1 MAITRLNLN
10 EFDEPDYELIAIHT
24 PLEDYRLAFFLNRTL
39 NIALSANPA
48 GVPVI
53 TQKGESVFSRF
64 TYVDN
69 DQFVWELL
77 QNKTELLTGELPT
90 QDLFGEPSANLRA
103 YLLPEFKTVDYLLKI
118 DAWLMSRMQIVE
130 VLADIEPIVAAY
142 VIDQERV
149 KSQNNLILLEHAN
162 IQKDKNRRDTW
173 AGR

>member
-1 MAITRLNLN
+1 MATHRLTLD

-64 TYVDN
+64 TYVDG
-69 DQFVWELL
+69 DEFVWELL
-77 QNKTELLTGELPT
+77 QNKTELLPAAPST
-90 QDLFGEPSANLRA
+90 QDLFGQPTGSLRA

-118 DAWLMSRMQIVE
+118 DAWMTSRMQIVDI
-130 VLADIEPIVAAY
+130 LTGIEPIAAAY
-142 VIDQERV
+142 IIDQERV
-149 KSQNNLILLEHAN
+149 KSLNNLILLEHAN
-162 IQKDKNRRDTW
+162 IQKDKDRRDAW
-173 AGR
+173 AGL